1 MSEQPKSDEEEVAG
15 RGESGDPTAVE
26 GPMAED
32 ETPPEGIPPDAE
44 ATSVEEDVVVDALP
58 VSVASDAAALQE
70 PPPQVRLIH
79 RPPERFAWRVVRIAA
94 AFALAGTA
102 FGVHMALNVPK
113 ERVIAEPK
121 DQPKPKKGPERGG
134 RAERLPERSDAELE
148 KEWARWST
156 EPFEEEPT
164 RGRWSR
170 DALSMMNKAV
180 VVARKAA
187 FAGAP
192 EDPRVIVTGTE
203 CHTIRCRFV
212 LRSPFE
218 HEIDMLT
225 KALERVTYDGQPM
238 FREVVAETIEPPT
251 PQSPKEDFYRQITV
265 GVQRDGYEPT
275 LIAIPGVD
283 EDVENQSPEG

>member
-1 MSEQPKSDEEEVAG
+1 VSELPKNDEEEAAG
-15 RGESGDPTAVE
+15 RGESEDPTAVE

-32 ETPPEGIPPDAE
+32 ETSPEGIPSDAE
-44 ATSVEEDVVVDALP
+44 ATAVEDGVEVDAP
-58 VSVASDAAALQE
+58 AVAVASAAVAPHE

-79 RPPERFAWRVVRIAA
+79 RPPELLMWRALRIAA
-94 AFALAGTA
+94 AFVLAGAA
-102 FGVHMALNVPK
+102 FGVHMWLNVPEVRVVEKPK
-113 ERVIAEPK
+113 EP
-121 DQPKPKKGPERGG
+121 PKPKKGPERGG
-134 RAERLPERSDAELE
+134 RAERMPERSQAELDE
-148 KEWARWST
+148 AWSRWSG

-170 DALSMMNKAV
+170 DAQSMMNKAV

-218 HEIDMLT
+218 HEVDMLAKT
-225 KALERVTYDGQPM
+225 LERVTYDGEPM
-238 FREVVAETIEPPT
+238 FREVVAETVEPPT

-275 LIAIPGVD
+275 LIAIPD
-283 EDVENQSPEG
+283 AEAEPENEPPSE